1 MRYNKLLNAFCHL
14 IFSVKSCADFTSL
27 LQIHEY
33 MLSKAPPVPQPSP
46 SENSDEHSQKEESK
60 AQASSQNPEV
70 LPGVEEPPDQAG
82 GDRIVEERELSANS
96 NPNPSGVGTSRE
108 VSSNTSRLPQ
118 KLDTI
123 VQKPKQE
130 IKVQKSEE
138 RLFTLAA
145 IGLTIA
151 IVILL
156 LKKFVNST
164 EHGAVYM
171 DGS

>member
-1 MRYNKLLNAFCHL
+1 M
-14 IFSVKSCADFTSL
+14 FSVKSCADFTL
-27 LQIHEY
+27 LFQIHEY

-46 SENSDEHSQKEESK
+46 SENTDEHSQKEEAK
-60 AQASSQNPEV
+60 VQASSQNPEV
-70 LPGVEEPPDQAG
+70 LPAVEGPPDQAV
-82 GDRIVEERELSANS
+82 GDRIVEEQELSANS

-108 VSSNTSRLPQ
+108 VSSNTSSNRLHQRP
-118 KLDTI
+118 DTI
-123 VQKPKQE
+123 VQKLNPE
-130 IKVQKSEE
+130 VKVQRSEE

-156 LKKFVNST
+156 MKKFINST